1 MVRLYADG
9 ATITNNVIDGSDV
22 AIGLTVAIPLDG
34 DDAFPGGQYRATST
48 ADLNVGF
55 TFDGQRQIGG
65 TAEDLAGN
73 VSNPTFLNIL
83 LDTTPPIVT
92 GVDYAVGNTVFASKP
107 NLSPT
112 PAVGSLLITFAGG
125 PPAAAGLSS
134 PAVDPGLAADVRNY
148 KLVGDHSGQVL
159 IDNAL
164 IVSSTPEQVVVRIQF
179 AALLADDRYTLTLDD
194 SISDAAGNLLDGD
207 SSAQAPGTP
216 IAVLPSGNG
225 ISGGDFAARF
235 TVDSRPE
242 FGTISQGLVY
252 VDINGNHV
260 FDPEGQ
266 DNDATNRDFVM
277 QFGQLTDALFAGNF
291 ADGVTGVASGF
302 DKLGAYGRFNGT
314 YSFLIDTND
323 DGVGDVASIMPGQF
337 QVNGIPV
344 AGDFSAAKDGDE
356 IGLFDGQAWY
366 LDLNGNNQIDSNER
380 IATNYNGLPIVGDF
394 NGDGNDDLAVFVN
407 DTNQFIFDTNRDG
420 TGDFTWDVRDDFN
433 RFGGLS
439 GFTDRPIVGDINLDG
454 IDDIGIWVKGR
465 QGILPKEQGEVFF
478 WISDQVDNNPANV
491 FDAYSPAPL
500 GNDTFAQYGDETALP
515 IFGNFDPPIAS
526 ANEPTN
532 LTGLTNSENRYDVN
546 NDGKVTALDALIVI
560 NAISRGLT
568 NAEASQAPRLLAAG
582 GNYLDVDSNEVVTA
596 FDALL
601 VINEINRRGG
611 TGSGEGESTA
621 NPSSNESYTAAVDD
635 VFQQISLDDD
645 DDDTDWIAADLES
658 RRGVLS

>member
-1 MVRLYADG
+1 RAGRLAVD
-9 ATITNNVIDGSDV
+9 
-22 AIGLTVAIPLDG
+22 
-34 DDAFPGGQYRATST
+34 
-48 ADLNVGF
+48 
-55 TFDGQRQIGG
+55 RQ
-65 TAEDLAGN
+65 
-73 VSNPTFLNIL
+73 
-83 LDTTPPIVT
+83 
-92 GVDYAVGNTVFASKP
+92 
-107 NLSPT
+107 
-112 PAVGSLLITFAGG
+112 FAGG

-134 PAVDPGLAADVRNY
+134 PAVDPGLAADVSNY

-159 IDNAL
+159 IENAF
-164 IVSSTPEQVVVRIQF
+164 IVSSTPGQVVVRIQF
-179 AALLADDRYTLTLDD
+179 ASLLADDRYTLTLDD

-216 IAVLPSGNG
+216 LAVLPSGNG

-277 QFGQLTDALFAGNF
+277 QFGQLTDALFTGNF
-291 ADGVTGVASGF
+291 ADKDTGIASGF

-323 DGVGDVASIMPGQF
+323 DGVGDVASVMPGQY

-344 AGDFSAAKDGDE
+344 AGDFSAAQDGDE

-366 LDLNGNNQIDSNER
+366 LDTNGNNQIDSNER

-420 TGDFTWDVRDDFN
+420 TGDFTWDVRDDFE

-439 GFTDRPIVGDINLDG
+439 GFTDRPLVGDINLDG

-491 FDAYSPAPL
+491 FDSYSPAPL

-526 ANEPTN
+526 ANAPTN
-532 LTGLTNSENRYDVN
+532 LTGLTNAVNKYDVN
-546 NDGKVTALDALIVI
+546 NDGKVSALDALTVI
-560 NAISRGLT
+560 NAISRGFT

-582 GNYLDVDSNEVVTA
+582 GDYLDVDSNEVVTA

-601 VINEINRRGG
+601 VINEMNRLGQRGN
-611 TGSGEGESTA
+611 SGQAEMPVQS
-621 NPSSNESYTAAVDD
+621 SSNDHYTDAVDD
-635 VFQQISLDDD
+635 IFSQVSLDDD
-645 DDDTDWIAADLES
+645 EDTDWILADLES